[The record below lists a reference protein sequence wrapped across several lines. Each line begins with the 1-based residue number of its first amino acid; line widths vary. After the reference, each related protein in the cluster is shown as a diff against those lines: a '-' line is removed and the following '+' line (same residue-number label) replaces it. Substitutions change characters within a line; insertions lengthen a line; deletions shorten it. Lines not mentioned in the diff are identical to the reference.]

1 MRGWRDEKGEVAY
14 LWGQVMVQ
22 PKRYVESGVA
32 APVFVRPT

>member
-1 MRGWRDEKGEVAY
+1 MRRGQVAY
-14 LWGQVMVQ
+14 LWGQVIVQ